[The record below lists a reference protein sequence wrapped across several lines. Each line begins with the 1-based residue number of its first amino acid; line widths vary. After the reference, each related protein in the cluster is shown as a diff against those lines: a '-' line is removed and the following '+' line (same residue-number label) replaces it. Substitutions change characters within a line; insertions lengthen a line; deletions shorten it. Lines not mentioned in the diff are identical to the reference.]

1 MALYSTENKAQLSN
15 SQIALR
21 VALGL
26 IVLAIT
32 VLLILNRD
40 KVQALQQS
48 GYVGIFLFSVLS
60 NATII
65 FPLPG
70 VVFTTAMGA
79 VFNPLWVALAAGAG
93 AAIGELSGYLAG
105 VSGQI
110 FLQNTEREQKVQA
123 WMQKNGSWTILVL
136 AFVPNPLFDIA
147 GIVAGSMK
155 VPLWKFLLLS
165 CVGKIGKML
174 AFSYL
179 GAGIYSVTR

>member
-1 MALYSTENKAQLSN
+1 MRLNSAVTESRLSRKD
-15 SQIALR
+15 ILIR
-21 VALGL
+21 VILG
-26 IVLAIT
+26 IGVIT
-32 VLLILNRD
+32 LTVVLILNRD
-40 KVQALQQS
+40 KVQDLQRY
-48 GYVGIFLFSVLS
+48 GYIGIFLFSILS

-123 WMQKNGSWTILVL
+123 WMQKNGAWTILVL
-136 AFVPNPLFDIA
+136 AFIPNPLFDIA
-147 GIVAGSMK
+147 GIVAGSMN
-155 VPLWKFLLLS
+155 VPLWKFLLLCS
-165 CVGKIGKML
+165 IGKIGKML

>member
-1 MALYSTENKAQLSN
+1 MRLNSAVTESRLSRKD
-15 SQIALR
+15 ILIR
-21 VALGL
+21 DILG
-26 IVLAIT
+26 IGVIT
-32 VLLILNRD
+32 LTVVLILNRD
-40 KVQALQQS
+40 KVQDLQRY
-48 GYVGIFLFSVLS
+48 GYIGIFLFSILS

-123 WMQKNGSWTILVL
+123 WMQKNGAWTILVL

-155 VPLWKFLLLS
+155 VPLWKFLLLCS
-165 CVGKIGKML
+165 VGKIGKML

>member
-1 MALYSTENKAQLSN
+1 MALHLTENKAQLSN

-26 IVLAIT
+26 IVVAIS
-32 VLLILNRD
+32 VLLIVNRD
-40 KVQALQQS
+40 KVQELQQY
-48 GYVGIFLFSVLS
+48 GYIGIFLFSVLS

-123 WMQKNGSWTILVL
+123 WMQKNGAWTILVL
-136 AFVPNPLFDIA
+136 AFIPNPLFDIA
-147 GIVAGSMK
+147 GIVAGSMN
-155 VPLWKFLLLS
+155 VPLWKFLLLCS
-165 CVGKIGKML
+165 IGKIGKML

>member
-1 MALYSTENKAQLSN
+1 MRLNSAVTESRLSRKD
-15 SQIALR
+15 ILIR
-21 VALGL
+21 VILG
-26 IVLAIT
+26 IGVIT
-32 VLLILNRD
+32 LTVVLILNRD
-40 KVQALQQS
+40 KVQDLQRY
-48 GYVGIFLFSVLS
+48 GYIGIFLFSILS

-123 WMQKNGSWTILVL
+123 WMQKNGAWTILVL

-155 VPLWKFLLLS
+155 VPLWKFLLLCS
-165 CVGKIGKML
+165 VGKIGKML
-174 AFSYL
+174 AFSFL

>member
-1 MALYSTENKAQLSN
+1 MRLNSAVTESRLSRKD
-15 SQIALR
+15 ILIR
-21 VALGL
+21 VILG
-26 IVLAIT
+26 IGVIT
-32 VLLILNRD
+32 LTVVLILNRD
-40 KVQALQQS
+40 KVQDLQRY
-48 GYVGIFLFSVLS
+48 GYIGIFLFSILS

-123 WMQKNGSWTILVL
+123 WMQKNGAWTILVL

-155 VPLWKFLLLS
+155 VPLWKFLLLCS
-165 CVGKIGKML
+165 VGKIGKML

>member
-1 MALYSTENKAQLSN
+1 MALHSTENKAQLSN

-40 KVQALQQS
+40 KVQALQQYD
-48 GYVGIFLFSVLS
+48 YVGIFLFSVLS

-123 WMQKNGSWTILVL
+123 WM
-136 AFVPNPLFDIA
+136 
-147 GIVAGSMK
+147 
-155 VPLWKFLLLS
+155 
-165 CVGKIGKML
+165 
-174 AFSYL
+174 
-179 GAGIYSVTR
+179 

>member
-1 MALYSTENKAQLSN
+1 MRLNPAVTESRLSRKD
-15 SQIALR
+15 ILIR
-21 VALGL
+21 VILG
-26 IVLAIT
+26 IGVIT
-32 VLLILNRD
+32 LTVVLILNRD
-40 KVQALQQS
+40 KVQDLQRY
-48 GYVGIFLFSVLS
+48 GYIGIFLFSILS
-60 NATII
+60 NATIL

-79 VFNPLWVALAAGAG
+79 VFNPLWVALAAGLG
-93 AAIGELSGYLAG
+93 AAIGEISGYLAG

-123 WMQKNGSWTILVL
+123 WMKKNGTWTILLL
-136 AFVPNPLFDIA
+136 AFIPNPLFDIA
-147 GIVAGSMK
+147 GFMAGSMK
-155 VPLWKFLLLS
+155 VPLWKFLLLC

>member
-1 MALYSTENKAQLSN
+1 MALHSTENRAQLSN

-40 KVQALQQS
+40 KVQALQQY

-123 WMQKNGSWTILVL
+123 WM
-136 AFVPNPLFDIA
+136 
-147 GIVAGSMK
+147 
-155 VPLWKFLLLS
+155 
-165 CVGKIGKML
+165 
-174 AFSYL
+174 
-179 GAGIYSVTR
+179 

>member
-40 KVQALQQS
+40 KVQALQQY

-110 FLQNTEREQKVQA
+110 FLQNTEREQKVQVY
-123 WMQKNGSWTILVL
+123 WVSESNWHTTLLKNG
-136 AFVPNPLFDIA
+136 
-147 GIVAGSMK
+147 M
-155 VPLWKFLLLS
+155 
-165 CVGKIGKML
+165 M
-174 AFSYL
+174 
-179 GAGIYSVTR
+179 

>member
-1 MALYSTENKAQLSN
+1 MALHSTENKAQLSN

-26 IVLAIT
+26 LVLAIT

-40 KVQALQQS
+40 KVQALQQY

-123 WMQKNGSWTILVL
+123 WMQKNGAWTILVL

-155 VPLWKFLLLS
+155 VPLWKFLLLCS
-165 CVGKIGKML
+165 VGKIGKML

>member
-26 IVLAIT
+26 MVLAIT

-40 KVQALQQS
+40 KVQALQQY

-70 VVFTTAMGA
+70 VFLRQQWVQYSTRCGW
-79 VFNPLWVALAAGAG
+79 LWLLVQVRQLASFL
-93 AAIGELSGYLAG
+93 AI
-105 VSGQI
+105 
-110 FLQNTEREQKVQA
+110 
-123 WMQKNGSWTILVL
+123 
-136 AFVPNPLFDIA
+136 
-147 GIVAGSMK
+147 
-155 VPLWKFLLLS
+155 
-165 CVGKIGKML
+165 
-174 AFSYL
+174 
-179 GAGIYSVTR
+179 